1 MCANGCRV
9 GLWIWAVRVYHH
21 LSLPLPLQLRP
32 LHWLSCSMHQLDA
45 ISRMFIFYQRRWV
58 SVVWL
63 MGSYL
68 IFFVTCVRW
77 LLIYVS
83 WDRAFKRKCLI
94 SDILWKHNQ
103 KSPVSLF
110 RESLLMCIIVYKPQI
125 YMSVPM
131 SQSSRYK
138 PLWYHTWLSNS
149 VLAAVLS
156 TTLYCQLLFVHCS
169 RYKLQQHVSLWS
181 APSLTSH
188 FFYIGWM
195 SFCEQWGIGRWK
207 PLFSHLDMII
217 KIRGRQTAFQ
227 MSAIFPGHT
236 FSDSCLYTGPVSRY
250 SISTFI
256 TCSHLTHV

>member
-68 IFFVTCVRW
+68 IFFITCVRW

-156 TTLYCQLLFVHCS
+156 TTL
-169 RYKLQQHVSLWS
+169 RPLQQVQTAAAHLIV
-181 APSLTSH
+181 
-188 FFYIGWM
+188 IGT
-195 SFCEQWGIGRWK
+195 K
-207 PLFSHLDMII
+207 SHLSFFLHWLNEFLWTVRNREVKAII
-217 KIRGRQTAFQ
+217 FTSGHDHQNPWQTNSLSNVCHFPWPYFQ
-227 MSAIFPGHT
+227 WQLSVYW
-236 FSDSCLYTGPVSRY
+236 SSL
-250 SISTFI
+250 
-256 TCSHLTHV
+256 